1 VLKGSQRRTRQAA
14 EIGSAREHLKALV
27 SKFNQK
33 ERSAIA
39 KKAAAGQKK

>member
-1 VLKGSQRRTRQAA
+1 MLKGSQRHARQVAA
-14 EIGSAREHLKALV
+14 IG

-39 KKAAAGQKK
+39 KKAAAGRWQ